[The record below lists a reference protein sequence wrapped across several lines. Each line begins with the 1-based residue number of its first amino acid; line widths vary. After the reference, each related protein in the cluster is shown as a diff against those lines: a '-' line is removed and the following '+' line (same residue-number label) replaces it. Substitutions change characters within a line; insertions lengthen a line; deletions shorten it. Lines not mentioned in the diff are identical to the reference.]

1 MGNNMQTDSSVV
13 HATPKHPQ
21 GSVTSAIDAVQNHPE
36 NSNNK
41 DGVWNM
47 LMN

>member
-13 HATPKHPQ
+13 HATSKHQPQ
-21 GSVTSAIDAVQNHPE
+21 ATVTDPQNQIE
-36 NSNNK
+36 NTSNK
-41 DGVWNM
+41 DGMWNM

>member
-13 HATPKHPQ
+13 HATSKHQPQ
-21 GSVTSAIDAVQNHPE
+21 ATVTASQNHNE
-36 NSNNK
+36 NSGNK
-41 DGVWNM
+41 DGMWNM